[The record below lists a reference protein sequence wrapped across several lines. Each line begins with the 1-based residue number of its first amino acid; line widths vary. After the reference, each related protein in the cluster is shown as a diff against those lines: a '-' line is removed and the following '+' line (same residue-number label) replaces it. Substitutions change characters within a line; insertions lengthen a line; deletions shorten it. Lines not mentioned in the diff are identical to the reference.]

1 MIKKVIK
8 LSASWC
14 FPCKM
19 YAKTF
24 EEVSQN
30 EEFKDITFEEIDI
43 EENEDV
49 AEKYLVRSV
58 PTTIFLDENENVLLK
73 VPGNLSK
80 NMLEETLKSKLNG

>member
-49 AEKYLVRSV
+49 TEKYLVRSV
-58 PTTIFLDENENVLLK
+58 PTTVVLDENDRVIHKVSGVLT
-73 VPGNLSK
+73 K
-80 NMLEETLKSKLNG
+80 NNLEEILRGNFNG

>member
-58 PTTIFLDENENVLLK
+58 PTTVVLDENDCVIHKVSGVLT
-73 VPGNLSK
+73 K
-80 NMLEETLKSKLNG
+80 NNLEEILRGNFNG

>member
-30 EEFKDITFEEIDI
+30 EEFKDIMFEEIDI

-58 PTTIFLDENENVLLK
+58 PTTLVLDENDCVIHKVSGVLT
-73 VPGNLSK
+73 K
-80 NMLEETLKSKLNG
+80 NNLEEILRGNFNA

>member
-30 EEFKDITFEEIDI
+30 KEFKDITFEEIDI
-43 EENEDV
+43 EENEDA

-58 PTTIFLDENENVLLK
+58 PTTVVLDENDRVIHK
-73 VPGNLSK
+73 AGGNLTK
-80 NMLEETLKSKLNG
+80 NNLEEILRGNFNG

>member
-30 EEFKDITFEEIDI
+30 VEFKDITFEEIDI

-49 AEKYLVRSV
+49 VEKYLVRSV
-58 PTTIFLDENENVLLK
+58 PTTVVLDENDRIIHKVSGVLT
-73 VPGNLSK
+73 K
-80 NMLEETLKSKLNG
+80 NNLEEILRGNFNG

>member
-1 MIKKVIK
+1 MVKKVIK

-24 EEVSQN
+24 EEVKN
-30 EEFKDITFEEIDI
+30 NDEFKDIVFEEVDI
-43 EENEDV
+43 EENEDI

-58 PTTIFLDENENVLLK
+58 PTTIFLDENDDVLLK

-80 NMLEETLKSKLNG
+80 NMLEETLKSKLND

>member
-43 EENEDV
+43 EENEDA

-58 PTTIFLDENENVLLK
+58 PTTVVLDENGRVIHK
-73 VPGNLSK
+73 AGGNLTK
-80 NMLEETLKSKLNG
+80 NNLEEILRGNFNG

>member
-49 AEKYLVRSV
+49 TEKYLVRSV
-58 PTTIFLDENENVLLK
+58 PTTVVLDEDDRVIHKASGILT
-73 VPGNLSK
+73 K
-80 NMLEETLKSKLNG
+80 NNLEEILRGNFNG

>member
-49 AEKYLVRSV
+49 TEKYLVRSV
-58 PTTIFLDENENVLLK
+58 PTTVVLDENDRVIHKASGILT
-73 VPGNLSK
+73 K
-80 NMLEETLKSKLNG
+80 NNLEEILRGNFNG

>member
-30 EEFKDITFEEIDI
+30 EEFKDIIFEEVDI
-43 EENEDV
+43 EENEEI

-58 PTTIFLDENENVLLK
+58 PTTVILDENNSVIHKASGLLT
-73 VPGNLSK
+73 K
-80 NMLEETLKSKLNG
+80 NNLEEILRGNFNA

>member
-43 EENEDV
+43 EENEDA

-58 PTTIFLDENENVLLK
+58 PATVVLDENDRVIHK
-73 VPGNLSK
+73 ASGNLTKS
-80 NMLEETLKSKLNG
+80 NLEEILRGNFND

>member
-43 EENEDV
+43 EENEDA

-58 PTTIFLDENENVLLK
+58 PATVVLDENDRVIHK
-73 VPGNLSK
+73 ASGNLTK
-80 NMLEETLKSKLNG
+80 NNLEEILRGNFNG